1 MIEVN
6 LIGGFTHLH
15 KKNGLYSMTDNRT
28 PLNWKWVRDKK
39 EHSGITIF
47 SDDKM
52 CDLELIKSIN
62 SKYKIGLIME
72 PPGINNNVYNNLDQI
87 INYFD
92 FILTYNKDIIEKY
105 PNKAK
110 YYPYGGSWILEQY
123 IGIYEKSSNVNML
136 FSNKTIT
143 DGHKLRHKVYNE
155 IKKVD
160 FYGSGCNKPFEYKEE
175 IISPYRFSIVI
186 ENSQINDYFSEKLL
200 DTMALGTIP
209 IYWGTKNISK
219 YFNKEGIIT
228 FNTIEEL
235 KNILNTLTPE
245 LYNSKIQAVTENL
258 NLVRKYYCQE
268 DWIFDNIFKH
278 LEIFP
283 YYNMIDYDSAD
294 SSTIVNG
301 HNQDYW
307 LNLFFNN
314 GGDDTHLY
322 NFNLNENSIVFDVGS
337 YKGEY
342 YQEIL
347 KRYNCN
353 IHAFEPV
360 PKFYKDCLETKP
372 HKVTLNN
379 LALGNKNCIF
389 NISSQDNSSS
399 EFFDGWDKIEC
410 KKIDFNNYLTE
421 NNIDKID
428 LLKLNIEG
436 GEYEL
441 LSHIIYHNN
450 IDKIDNILIQFHYL
464 EGDAIAERQKIINRL
479 SITHEPKFNYPFV
492 WEHWKL
498 KK

>member
-15 KKNGLYSMTDNRT
+15 KENGLYSMTDNRT
-28 PLNWKWVRDKK
+28 PLNWKWVRDKQS
-39 EHSGITIF
+39 HNGITIF

-52 CDLELIKSIN
+52 CDVNLVKSIK
-62 SKYKIGLIME
+62 SKYKIGLMIE

-87 INYFD
+87 IENFD
-92 FILTYNKDIIEKY
+92 FILTYNKDLIQKY
-105 PNKAK
+105 PNKLK
-110 YYPYGGSWILEQY
+110 YYPFGGSWILEPY
-123 IGIYEKSSNVNML
+123 IGMYEKSSNVNML
-136 FSNKTIT
+136 FSNKTTT
-143 DGHKLRHKVYNE
+143 DGHKLRHKIYNE
-155 IKKVD
+155 IEKVD

-175 IISPYRFSIVI
+175 TTAPYRFSIVI

-200 DTMALGTIP
+200 DTIALGTIP
-209 IYWGTKNISK
+209 IYWGTENIGN

-228 FNTIEEL
+228 FNTINEL
-235 KNILNTLTPE
+235 KDILSTLTPE
-245 LYNSKIQAVTENL
+245 LYDSKIQVATENL

-278 LEIFP
+278 LETTP
-283 YYNMIDYDSAD
+283 YYNMIDYETTDP
-294 SSTIVNG
+294 STIVNG

-307 LNLFFNN
+307 LSLFFNK

-322 NFNLNENSIVFDVGS
+322 NFDLNESSIVFDVGS

-342 YQEIL
+342 YQEII
-347 KRYNCN
+347 KKYNCN

-360 PKFYKDCLETKP
+360 PEFYQDCLETKP
-372 HKVTLNN
+372 HKVVLNN
-379 LALGNKNCIF
+379 FALGNKNCTF
-389 NISSQDNSSS
+389 NLSTEANSSS
-399 EFFDGWDKIEC
+399 EFSVKGEKTQC
-410 KKIDFNNYLTE
+410 TKIDFNGYLKE
-421 NNIDKID
+421 NNINKID

-450 IDKIDNILIQFHYL
+450 LNKIDNILIQFHYL
-464 EGDAIAERQKIINRL
+464 EGDAVAERQKIINKL
-479 SITHEPKFNYPFV
+479 NITHEPIFNYPFV
-492 WEHWKL
+492 WEHWRL